1 MTRGTYFMRITT
13 HIIGQA
19 CTSNATFSYGTALAL
34 QILNRD
40 TKAAPAA
47 SYKWL
52 QGEQAMAKPHDTQN
66 HEVCQE
72 HPLVTELLAELQAI
86 DEKGRVEAR
95 FYELI
100 A

>member
-1 MTRGTYFMRITT
+1 MSP
-13 HIIGQA
+13 
-19 CTSNATFSYGTALAL
+19 SNLSPSPLLKHYPEGYTA
-34 QILNRD
+34 

-47 SYKWL
+47 SHKWL
-52 QGEQAMAKPHDTQN
+52 QGEQSMAKPHDTQN

-72 HPLVTELLAELQAI
+72 HPLVTALLAELQAI